1 MRTKR
6 GKWITVFLIVAMG
19 VMTLLPDAS
28 MGAGA
33 TKFMKDLRGET
44 VLLPPSAPERE
55 RLALVSFLNVIAEVG
70 IIGAVAIYDDPRTAL
85 QTDYV
90 ELYDGN
96 GGLVSVSWLD
106 TFGIRRT
113 AMDSGLLAGEA
124 SELQGHLVL
133 LTEGTHL

>member
-1 MRTKR
+1 MESNR
-6 GKWITVFLIVAMG
+6 GKWITVLLIAALE
-19 VMTLLPDAS
+19 VMTLFPGAS

-55 RLALVSFLNVIAEVG
+55 QLDLVSFVNVVSETEV
-70 IIGAVAIYDDPRTAL
+70 IGAVVLYDDPGTKAE
-85 QTDYV
+85 TDYV
-90 ELYDGN
+90 ELYDETGA
-96 GGLVSVSWLD
+96 LVSVSWLD
-106 TFGIRRT
+106 PFGIRRT

-124 SELQGHLVL
+124 SKLQGLLVL

>member
-55 RLALVSFLNVIAEVG
+55 RLILVSFLNVIAEAG
-70 IIGAVAIYDDPRTAL
+70 IIGAVAIYDNPRTAV

-113 AMDSGLLAGEA
+113 AMDSGLLAGEG
-124 SELQGHLVL
+124 SELQGLLVL

>member
-1 MRTKR
+1 MKSTKR
-6 GKWITVFLIVAMG
+6 NWIIVVLIAALG
-19 VMTLLPDAS
+19 VMPLFTGAS

-55 RLALVSFLNVIAEVG
+55 RLTLVSFVNVISEAEIV
-70 IIGAVAIYDDPRTAL
+70 GAVALYDDPRTRAE
-85 QTDYV
+85 TDYV
-90 ELYDGN
+90 ELYDET

-106 TFGIRRT
+106 PFGIRRT
-113 AMDSGLLAGEA
+113 AMDSSLLAGEP
-124 SELQGHLVL
+124 SELQGLLVL